1 MQSQGFQRIV
11 LAADASEQPEA
22 AALIAAGLAD
32 SWGAAV
38 RVVHCWN
45 SEVHG

>member
-11 LAADASEQPEA
+11 LATDASEQPEA
-22 AALIAAGLAD
+22 AALVAAGLAD
-32 SWGAAV
+32 SSGLAV
-38 RVVHCWN
+38 RVLHCWN